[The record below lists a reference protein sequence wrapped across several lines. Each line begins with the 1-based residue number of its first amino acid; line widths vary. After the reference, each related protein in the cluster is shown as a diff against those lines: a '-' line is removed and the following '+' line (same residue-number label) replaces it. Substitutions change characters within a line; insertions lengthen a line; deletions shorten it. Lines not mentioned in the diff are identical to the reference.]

1 MAVIATACTEG
12 IDAPVRTREIK
23 VSVTGNLA
31 DVSVFITEGNGSAQ
45 SPASKAVFSDGE
57 GMSWESTDAEKLG
70 IVAETGNTWTSVHST
85 GISIAA
91 DKGATFTASV
101 PENAT
106 NAYFVYPYN
115 AGADNGTVHR
125 FSFPAELTQA
135 RAGSSENFKFTS
147 AKATDISKEAAS
159 IEPTLKMAGAVV
171 RTVIYSASGKRAAE
185 SVTAVKLETKSS
197 EANISATEYDYD
209 FAEGAA
215 TVGGTC
221 GPSVRVALSEAWPL
235 EGRTGKEN
243 AAAVYLPIVPATT
256 EGFVITVYTNAGA
269 AYVFDSSVAKTWED
283 GQLYT
288 FYLNLDK
295 AVREMRKI
303 VFHFEGAAGSDVYN
317 EGNPVSIAVTG
328 GSFDQWCS
336 LYHSINGNIS
346 DSENRFKDDSG
357 AYSCLVGYTDDG
369 LNWIGPNGFGN
380 YVFGNHI
387 QSTISANETGNE
399 RTGILKCRLNREK
412 FDALFPEYKDYI
424 SDDPIFT
431 IKFTQAAE

>member
-31 DVSVFITEGNGSAQ
+31 DVSGFIAAGAGSTQ

-57 GMSWESTDAEKLG
+57 GMSWETTDAEKLG
-70 IVAETGNTWTSVHST
+70 IIAGTGDTWTSAHST
-85 GISIAA
+85 DISIAA

-106 NAYFVYPYN
+106 SAYFVYPYS
-115 AGADNGTVHR
+115 AGADNGKVHR
-125 FSFPAELTQA
+125 FSFPAELTQE
-135 RAGSSENFKFTS
+135 RAGSSENFRFAS
-147 AKATDISKEAAS
+147 AESTDISVGATS

-197 EANISATEYDYD
+197 GANISATEYDYD
-209 FAEGAA
+209 LAEGAA

-221 GPSVRVALSEAWPL
+221 GSSVRVALSEAEPL

-243 AAAVYLPIVPATT
+243 AAAVYLPIVPVTT

-269 AYVFDSSVAKTWED
+269 AYVFDSSAAKTWKD

-295 AVREMRKI
+295 AIRETRKI
-303 VFHFEGAAGSDVYN
+303 VFHFEGAVGSGIYN
-317 EGNPVSIAVTG
+317 GGNPYSVAAG
-328 GSFDQWCS
+328 GSNEIGITWCS
-336 LYHSINGNIS
+336 LYHSINGVTIDN
-346 DSENRFKDDSG
+346 ENRFLDDSG
-357 AYSCLVGYTDDG
+357 AYECLDYYTDEDSK
-369 LNWIGPNGFGN
+369 WI
-380 YVFGNHI
+380 V
-387 QSTISANETGNE
+387 SAWWWSHNNIRVRIAANDTGIE
-399 RTGILKCRLNREK
+399 RTGTLKCRLNREK

-431 IKFTQAAE
+431 ITFTQAAE

>member
-31 DVSVFITEGNGSAQ
+31 DVSGATAEGNGSAQ

-57 GMSWESTDAEKLG
+57 GMSWETTDAEKLG
-70 IVAETGNTWTSVHST
+70 IIAGTGDTWTSAHST
-85 GISIAA
+85 DISIAA

-106 NAYFVYPYN
+106 SAYFVYPYS
-115 AGADNGTVHR
+115 AGSDKGTVHR

-135 RAGSSENFKFTS
+135 RAGSSENFKFAS
-147 AKATDISKEAAS
+147 AEATDISKEAAS

-171 RTVIYSASGKRAAE
+171 RMVIYSASGKRAAE

-197 EANISATEYDYD
+197 GANISATEYDYD

-235 EGRTGKEN
+235 EGRTGKED
-243 AAAVYLPIVPATT
+243 AAAVYIPIVPVTT
-256 EGFVITVYTNAGA
+256 EGFVIMVYTNAGA

-295 AVREMRKI
+295 GTR
-303 VFHFEGAAGSDVYN
+303 S
-317 EGNPVSIAVTG
+317 VSVVPRFWVWTEWGTNQTCTISRSVPATG
-328 GSFDQWCS
+328 GQIQSDS
-336 LYHSINGNIS
+336 YHIAINGLEATAEQRSWCRIESTSDWVSASLTETNQYLISYQDNTTGEERKADINIFF
-346 DSENRFKDDSG
+346 DSPYGNDDVALNLWGNVWS
-357 AYSCLVGYTDDG
+357 ATDSP
-369 LNWIGPNGFGN
+369 LQMFQI
-380 YVFGNHI
+380 HI
-387 QSTISANETGNE
+387 
-399 RTGILKCRLNREK
+399 
-412 FDALFPEYKDYI
+412 
-424 SDDPIFT
+424 
-431 IKFTQAAE
+431 TQAAE

>member
-31 DVSVFITEGNGSAQ
+31 DVSGFIAEGNGSAQ

-57 GMSWESTDAEKLG
+57 GMSWENTDAEKLG
-70 IVAETGNTWTSVHST
+70 IIAGTGDTWTSVHST
-85 GISIAA
+85 DISIAA

-106 NAYFVYPYN
+106 RAYFVYPYS
-115 AGADNGTVHR
+115 AGSDKGTVHR
-125 FSFPAELTQA
+125 FSFPAELTQE
-135 RAGSSENFKFTS
+135 RAGSSENFRFAS
-147 AKATDISKEAAS
+147 AESTDISGGAAS
-159 IEPTLKMAGAVV
+159 IEPALKMAGAVV

-197 EANISATEYDYD
+197 GANISATEYDYD
-209 FAEGAA
+209 LAEGAA

-269 AYVFDSSVAKTWED
+269 AYVFDSSVTKTWED

-295 AVREMRKI
+295 GTRSVNVEPRFSVYAGWWDNQAHFNWTCTISRNVPANAGKTETDNFYIKLNGIDATVEQRGWCRIESTGDWVSASLTETNQYLISYQDNTTGEERKADI
-303 VFHFEGAAGSDVYN
+303 NIF
-317 EGNPVSIAVTG
+317 
-328 GSFDQWCS
+328 FDS
-336 LYHSINGNIS
+336 
-346 DSENRFKDDSG
+346 
-357 AYSCLVGYTDDG
+357 
-369 LNWIGPNGFGN
+369 PFGN
-380 YVFGNHI
+380 DDVTLSLFGHEWFAMGSLQMFQIHI
-387 QSTISANETGNE
+387 
-399 RTGILKCRLNREK
+399 
-412 FDALFPEYKDYI
+412 
-424 SDDPIFT
+424 
-431 IKFTQAAE
+431 TQAAE

>member
-23 VSVTGNLA
+23 ISITGNLA

-197 EANISATEYDYD
+197 GANISATEYDYD

-295 AVREMRKI
+295 GTRSVSVTPRFQVWTEEWGTNQTCTISRSVPAT
-303 VFHFEGAAGSDVYN
+303 AGQTQSDSYH
-317 EGNPVSIAVTG
+317 IA
-328 GSFDQWCS
+328 
-336 LYHSINGNIS
+336 INGVEATAEQRGWCRI
-346 DSENRFKDDSG
+346 EN
-357 AYSCLVGYTDDG
+357 TDDWVSASLTETNQYLISYQDNTTG
-369 LNWIGPNGFGN
+369 EERKADINIFFDSPYGNDDVALNLWGN
-380 YVFGNHI
+380 DWFAMGSLQMFQIHI
-387 QSTISANETGNE
+387 
-399 RTGILKCRLNREK
+399 
-412 FDALFPEYKDYI
+412 
-424 SDDPIFT
+424 
-431 IKFTQAAE
+431 TQAAE

>member
-12 IDAPVRTREIK
+12 IDTPVRTREIR
-23 VSVTGNLA
+23 VSIPGSLPFGGIA
-31 DVSVFITEGNGSAQ
+31 YEAGSAQ
-45 SPASKAVFSDGE
+45 SVVSKAVFSDGE
-57 GMSWESTDAEKLG
+57 GMSWENADAEKLG
-70 IVAETGNTWTSVHST
+70 IIAGTGNEWASFHST
-85 GISIAA
+85 GISIAE

-106 NAYFVYPYN
+106 RAYFVYPYN

-125 FSFPAELTQA
+125 FSFPAELTQTK
-135 RAGSSENFKFTS
+135 AGSSENFRFAS
-147 AKATDISKEAAS
+147 AESTDISESAAS
-159 IEPTLKMAGAVV
+159 IEPSLKLVGSVV
-171 RTVIYSASGKRAAE
+171 RTVIYSASGNRAAE

-197 EANISATEYDYD
+197 GAFVSATEYDYELAD
-209 FAEGAA
+209 GTAN
-215 TVGGTC
+215 VGGTR
-221 GPSVRVALSEAWPL
+221 GSSVRVALSEAYSL
-235 EGRTGKEN
+235 EGRTGKDN
-243 AAAVYLPIVPATT
+243 ASAVYLPIVPVTT

-269 AYVFDSSVAKTWED
+269 TYVFDSSTAKTWED

-295 AVREMRKI
+295 AARETRKI
-303 VFHFEGAAGSDVYN
+303 VFHFEGASGSEVYN
-317 EGNPVSIAVTG
+317 GGNPVSIAATG

-336 LYHSINGNIS
+336 LYHSIDGNIS

-357 AYSCLVGYTDDG
+357 AYSCLVGYTDNG

-387 QSTISANETGNE
+387 QSNISAND
-399 RTGILKCRLNREK
+399 TGIERSGALKCRLNREL

-431 IKFTQAAE
+431 ITFTQAAE